1 MCIRDRYQRR
11 VRGTKTKTMSM
22 AMPPSVA
29 SLFSNVVV
37 REEHIPHQIFLIGLL
52 IAAATWI
59 ACSRTR
65 LDQWVVSKLLLCPNE
80 DNIQSILRIKTVEKQ
95 NLEGRKMWVGVALLL
110 VSGVSRMDVVGYVY
124 VALIVPL
131 ALFSCDTSF
140 HHKYGLVNQALQLA
154 WLAVRLAMPN
164 SNVDEEV
171 GLFFT
176 TMAVFLWNEVSMR
189 SFSAVLLNHT
199 LVNLAVAMFHNNVP
213 TSLMLSLVMI
223 SVFCYRRSRGPD
235 SCADLG
241 HTCSK
246 ELANLKSTCSGI
258 LKLVLQSGD
267 ELCDDSTELLQE
279 MLLLVTDGAQVEL
292 GGVGSGTS
300 SELGAGTGSGF
311 MVPTCSYGGQPPL
324 PRDPGLNILAGMA
337 LDSDSSPDSTHTAG
351 SSPRTQ
357 QVSRPEHSPGFPS
370 LDSPPFPRHC
380 LPMGTARHTQ
390 PQPMLPFAEEL
401 VRLSFDAMAQVQ
413 VNTGVV
419 LWANQA
425 FGELTHMVGGGDTM
439 LGLQCLQARFLQQLS
454 HQVHCLQDTVGRGS
468 TQTQLRSASVLAGP
482 PGEELVLWV
491 LQSPIVRPQLGGGG
505 CTPPNSA
512 SDSEADTCPATQHT
526 VPAPGLGFPAASEH
540 LDPLAKVTAD
550 PSTRTG
556 RGRRPT
562 LMLWQK
568 YGQKALYNGAG
579 QNGSSGSTV
588 ERLYYKCYK
597 AGCKARLKID
607 VVQAT
612 RERVDVVASGV
623 HCHHVTLAEGSH
635 ILHCPPPEARL
646 QSAF

>member
-425 FGELTHMVGGGDTM
+425 FGELTHMVGGGNSGF
-439 LGLQCLQARFLQQLS
+439 GLQLLLNQFMQRPSRQSQCSPGTIAVQGVPMTLWSATQMVGNPGHEIVLWATHQTSALSARE
-454 HQVHCLQDTVGRGS
+454 
-468 TQTQLRSASVLAGP
+468 RSAEPSP
-482 PGEELVLWV
+482 SHNSQQSSPGAAEGNTE
-491 LQSPIVRPQLGGGG
+491 SED
-505 CTPPNSA
+505 SA
-512 SDSEADTCPATQHT
+512 HDSNFPKAAQHT
-526 VPAPGLGFPAASEH
+526 
-540 LDPLAKVTAD
+540 DPQQKINTGPD
-550 PSTRTG
+550 HCTG

-612 RERVDVVASGV
+612 GERCNVIASGV
-623 HCHHVTLAEGSH
+623 HCHHVTLAQLELKH
-635 ILHCPPPEARL
+635 RA
-646 QSAF
+646 